1 MKEIKEKPTE
11 RAPKSDSAGKIPKA
25 ALKKAW
31 TETKEK
37 SRAKLRESTS
47 AQGDGDYTT
56 ANDTGGMVTDTS
68 HSAIQQN
75 TDFTVQQSRKFARK
89 QIEKYRERHTAEQVE
104 TSRAYTAGERGVGP
118 KQARRGTLPD
128 AEPRPHRGADLPHQ
142 RAKEK
147 VDTAKT
153 APRDIRGV
161 TQGQRQL
168 RTAANETVRNVTT
181 QAQVQ
186 TRTRQVQLAMQKAAA
201 NTRKTATAVRSA
213 IRHFLASLRSLV
225 TAIVTGISVA
235 LSIIIVISLVAFVS
249 GSAYGIFFA
258 ANAPN
263 ENAISV
269 QEALETL
276 TGEYRDRLEE
286 ISNTI
291 QHDRQDIVAN
301 DGVYFIRWQD
311 VLAVFSSYVSGD
323 EFGSSVASL
332 EEEQVDKL
340 REIMWEMN
348 EVDYSTHPET
358 ITIDTTDE
366 DGNQATAE
374 ITETVLVIELTHK
387 TPDEMAADYH
397 FSTRQNTY
405 LQLLQDSR
413 YEELWA
419 ELLGGFAPGEGEV
432 MAPDGTRVP
441 TGTLQWPLPVAGTI
455 TSQFGH
461 RVDPITGE
469 VSSHT
474 GTDIACAEGTPILA
488 AADGTVTV
496 ANGLDS
502 WGGSYGYYIQI
513 DHGGGLET
521 LYARQLRCLGLNA
534 IQKVAVGRHGVIFA
548 LQLAEQAVL
557 CVQVIRKQSI
567 GLIRVLLFIGIEHSG
582 IVLPILSEPI
592 AAVSQFPIILPDF
605 YKAFY
610 LSVFVVKVG
619 SLFFH
624 GFIGKLGAYCAIG

>member
-128 AEPRPHRGADLPHQ
+128 AAQRPRRGADLPRQ

-147 VDTAKT
+147 AITAKT

-340 REIMWEMN
+340 REIMWEMHN
-348 EVDYSTHPET
+348 KLIVNHAQIFTPALHDLYAAQKILDDKENQRQELNQQVHLLAKKLHNLSRLRERNC
-358 ITIDTTDE
+358 ITAAQYWE
-366 DGNQATAE
+366 RCNPLE
-374 ITETVLVIELTHK
+374 RELTDVK
-387 TPDEMAADYH
+387 NTISKAATNH
-397 FSTRQNTY
+397 P
-405 LQLLQDSR
+405 LLR
-413 YEELWA
+413 
-419 ELLGGFAPGEGEV
+419 
-432 MAPDGTRVP
+432 
-441 TGTLQWPLPVAGTI
+441 TLAQT
-455 TSQFGH
+455 
-461 RVDPITGE
+461 
-469 VSSHT
+469 
-474 GTDIACAEGTPILA
+474 
-488 AADGTVTV
+488 
-496 ANGLDS
+496 
-502 WGGSYGYYIQI
+502 
-513 DHGGGLET
+513 
-521 LYARQLRCLGLNA
+521 
-534 IQKVAVGRHGVIFA
+534 K
-548 LQLAEQAVL
+548 QLAEHYTYLKPLTEFDEYEFKFSVN
-557 CVQVIRKQSI
+557 
-567 GLIRVLLFIGIEHSG
+567 RVL
-582 IVLPILSEPI
+582 VDSESCTFELKNGMKFKEI
-592 AAVSQFPIILPDF
+592 F
-605 YKAFY
+605 
-610 LSVFVVKVG
+610 
-619 SLFFH
+619 
-624 GFIGKLGAYCAIG
+624 

>member
-340 REIMWEMN
+340 REIMWEMHN
-348 EVDYSTHPET
+348 KLIVNHAQIFTPALHDLYAAQKILDDKENQRQELNQQVHLLAKKLHNLSRLRERNC
-358 ITIDTTDE
+358 ITAAQYWE
-366 DGNQATAE
+366 RCNPLE
-374 ITETVLVIELTHK
+374 RELTDVK
-387 TPDEMAADYH
+387 NTISKAATNH
-397 FSTRQNTY
+397 P
-405 LQLLQDSR
+405 LLR
-413 YEELWA
+413 
-419 ELLGGFAPGEGEV
+419 
-432 MAPDGTRVP
+432 
-441 TGTLQWPLPVAGTI
+441 TLAQT
-455 TSQFGH
+455 
-461 RVDPITGE
+461 
-469 VSSHT
+469 
-474 GTDIACAEGTPILA
+474 
-488 AADGTVTV
+488 
-496 ANGLDS
+496 
-502 WGGSYGYYIQI
+502 
-513 DHGGGLET
+513 
-521 LYARQLRCLGLNA
+521 
-534 IQKVAVGRHGVIFA
+534 K
-548 LQLAEQAVL
+548 QLAEHYTYLKPLTEFDEYEFKFSVN
-557 CVQVIRKQSI
+557 
-567 GLIRVLLFIGIEHSG
+567 RVL
-582 IVLPILSEPI
+582 VDSESCTFELKNGMKFKEI
-592 AAVSQFPIILPDF
+592 F
-605 YKAFY
+605 
-610 LSVFVVKVG
+610 
-619 SLFFH
+619 
-624 GFIGKLGAYCAIG
+624 

>member
-340 REIMWEMN
+340 REIMWEMHN
-348 EVDYSTHPET
+348 KLIVNHAQIFTPALHDLYAAQKILDDKENQRQELNQQVHLLAKKLHNLSRLRERNC
-358 ITIDTTDE
+358 ITAAQYWE
-366 DGNQATAE
+366 RCNPLE
-374 ITETVLVIELTHK
+374 RELTDVK
-387 TPDEMAADYH
+387 NTISKAATNH
-397 FSTRQNTY
+397 P
-405 LQLLQDSR
+405 LLR
-413 YEELWA
+413 
-419 ELLGGFAPGEGEV
+419 
-432 MAPDGTRVP
+432 
-441 TGTLQWPLPVAGTI
+441 TLA
-455 TSQFGH
+455 
-461 RVDPITGE
+461 
-469 VSSHT
+469 
-474 GTDIACAEGTPILA
+474 
-488 AADGTVTV
+488 
-496 ANGLDS
+496 
-502 WGGSYGYYIQI
+502 QI
-513 DHGGGLET
+513 
-521 LYARQLRCLGLNA
+521 
-534 IQKVAVGRHGVIFA
+534 K
-548 LQLAEQAVL
+548 QLAEHYTYLKPLTEFDEYEFKFSVN
-557 CVQVIRKQSI
+557 
-567 GLIRVLLFIGIEHSG
+567 RVL
-582 IVLPILSEPI
+582 VDSESCTFELKNGMKFKEI
-592 AAVSQFPIILPDF
+592 F
-605 YKAFY
+605 
-610 LSVFVVKVG
+610 
-619 SLFFH
+619 
-624 GFIGKLGAYCAIG
+624 